1 MMFGSDQQ
9 KMFSVD
15 FCGAATRTDM
25 RASIHIYKYCVYIY
39 TVYLYNYIIYIY
51 TVYTYVIIDC
61 LLNKLAQTA
70 HTELTTSKSYTFLIP
85 CSKAPQ
91 HVSFI

>member
-25 RASIHIYKYCVYIY
+25 RASINTYIYIY
-39 TVYLYNYIIYIY
+39 TVYVYIY